1 MNRLM
6 DHLRR
11 AAQTGDE
18 SLGDG
23 ELLGCFLERREEGA
37 FAALLRR
44 HGPMVLGVCRRIL
57 GNVHDAEDAFQATF
71 LILVRKAASVR
82 PREAVGNWLYGV
94 AYRTALEARTRIA
107 RRRGREKQME
117 DLPHPE
123 VQPEEHWPELQ
134 PLLDRELHRLSDKYR
149 LPVVLCDVEGR
160 SRKEVARQLAIP
172 EGTLSSRLATARK
185 RLAER
190 LTRHGFVFSGGSL
203 AVLLA
208 DNAASAWVPAS
219 LSAATTKAAM
229 LVAAGQTAAAAGVVS
244 VTVATLTDG
253 VLKAML
259 VAKLK
264 TATVVLCGVAALGL
278 GTGGAIYQTRAG
290 AAGPRQQGAGPSRVV
305 RSDDGT
311 EQQKD
316 KARRSEQEPRDWEQE
331 LQKQLDRAQ
340 KQLQSVLEEA
350 KISKAEAEQIRKRVE
365 EDLRRA
371 REQIERSLQSSKLA
385 REEAL
390 RKRLAKDNQPRRPES
405 DDDEDDEKPAK
416 KRGNNADQQIDKKSN
431 RSSGRSRSDPK
442 NAAED
447 LEKKK
452 AQLIKQFE
460 ERRRSLM
467 RQLERLEAEKNKAL
481 ARMEKQQ
488 AEMKKSQ
495 ITAQPKPP
503 QPKQPQTSGDKL
515 DQILERLERLEKRLD
530 RVERQKE

>member
-1 MNRLM
+1 MTQHAMNRLL

-11 AAQTGDE
+11 AAQTGEE

-107 RRRGREKQME
+107 RRRVREKQVE
-117 DLPHPE
+117 DMPHPAVE
-123 VQPEEHWPELQ
+123 AEEHWPELQ

-208 DNAASAWVPAS
+208 DNAASAWVPAA

-290 AAGPRQQGAGPSRVV
+290 AAGPRQWGPSQERAV
-305 RSDDGT
+305 RQDGGA
-311 EQQKD
+311 EQQQK
-316 KARRSEQEPRDWEQE
+316 RRAEQEARDWEQE

-340 KQLQSVLEEA
+340 KQLQTVLEEA
-350 KISKAEAEQIRKRVE
+350 KISGVEAEKIRKKVE

-371 REQIERSLQSSKLA
+371 REQLERSLQSNKMARQAILRERTAKESK
-385 REEAL
+385 
-390 RKRLAKDNQPRRPES
+390 PRRPES

-416 KRGNNADQQIDKKSN
+416 KRSNSEDQEIARKSN
-431 RSSGRSRSDPK
+431 RPRPDPK
-442 NAAED
+442 NASAD
-447 LEKKK
+447 LEKRK
-452 AQLIKQFE
+452 AQIIKQFD

-467 RQLERLEAEKNKAL
+467 RQLERLEVEKSRAL
-481 ARMEKQQ
+481 AQMDKQF
-488 AEMKKSQ
+488 AEMKKPQ
-495 ITAQPKPP
+495 TTT

-530 RVERQKE
+530 QVEKRKE

>member
-1 MNRLM
+1 MTQPAMNRLM

-23 ELLGCFLERREEGA
+23 ELLGCFLERQEESA
-37 FAALLRR
+37 FAVLLRR

-264 TATVVLCGVAALGL
+264 TATVVLFGVAALGL
-278 GTGGAIYQTRAG
+278 GTGGLVYQTRAG
-290 AAGPRQQGAGPSRVV
+290 AADARQADRALVTRSGA
-305 RSDDGT
+305 
-311 EQQKD
+311 EEAQQE
-316 KARRSEQEPRDWEQE
+316 R
-331 LQKQLDRAQ
+331 DRAQ
-340 KQLQSVLEEA
+340 RAAEDARDRERALREELERARRELEA
-350 KISKAEAEQIRKRVE
+350 ARAEARELRQRAEAER
-365 EDLRRA
+365 RRA
-371 REQIERSLQSSKLA
+371 EEVARALQ
-385 REEAL
+385 
-390 RKRLAKDNQPRRPES
+390 D
-405 DDDEDDEKPAK
+405 
-416 KRGNNADQQIDKKSN
+416 
-431 RSSGRSRSDPK
+431 
-442 NAAED
+442 
-447 LEKKK
+447 
-452 AQLIKQFE
+452 
-460 ERRRSLM
+460 
-467 RQLERLEAEKNKAL
+467 RLEAARRNEERARYADAVRRADAELRAEPNRRGGDADRRKAL
-481 ARMEKQQ
+481 AEIEVMAARINEEFEQQRRKLQEQLKKLEKDRDEQFLKLKRR
-488 AEMKKSQ
+488 AELLQRQDASQ
-495 ITAQPKPP
+495 PRPAGGGAPA
-503 QPKQPQTSGDKL
+503 GADKL
-515 DQILERLERLEKRLD
+515 DQILQRLERLEQRLD
-530 RVERQKE
+530 RLERRKN